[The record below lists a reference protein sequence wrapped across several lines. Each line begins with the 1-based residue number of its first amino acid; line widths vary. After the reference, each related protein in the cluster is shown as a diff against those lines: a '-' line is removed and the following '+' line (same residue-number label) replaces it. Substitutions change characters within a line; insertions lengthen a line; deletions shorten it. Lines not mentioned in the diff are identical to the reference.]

1 METIMIR
8 VTWISPVDGQYRQR
22 LFAGKIV
29 STDANGRNIRD
40 YEIFMADMKEA
51 GAEPQVRRAK

>member
-1 METIMIR
+1 MIR